1 MLRPIVLRPIVLR
14 PIVLRPI
21 VLRRMHRPPRERFG
35 VDALVMIPTGTTVD
49 VIHIDGI
56 TAVVHPRD

>member
-1 MLRPIVLRPIVLR
+1 MVLR